1 MKKKST
7 LLSLILVF
15 SMVVSA
21 MGCGNKNTSVSE
33 SSTSAKSESVPSK
46 SSSVSSDSAKDEQVK
61 FTDSTGREV
70 EIPKN
75 IDRIAPSGPLAQV
88 VLYTLCPDKL
98 VGLAAEMKDSQ
109 TEFIDEKYRSLPVF
123 GNFYGD
129 TLNMEAIMSAKPQVV
144 IDIGEMKPTAK
155 EDMKGVQDKT
165 GIPSIFIHMEL
176 DSMAEAYRTLGKIV
190 GEEDQA
196 EKIASYVEKTLS
208 EAKEK
213 SESIPDD
220 KKVRIYCGSGDA
232 GLTALIKGTVH
243 SDIIDAAGGEN
254 VADVEQSARGGVS
267 DISMEQLML
276 WQPDVILFTPGSIY
290 SDVDMREEWQG
301 LEAVKDKKVYEVPAN
316 PYSWIGQ
323 PPSVNRIIGIKW
335 LGNLIYPDV
344 FQYDM
349 KEETKEFYKLFYHC
363 EVTDE
368 QVDQL
373 LANSTNKQ

>member
-1 MKKKST
+1 VKKKST

-373 LANSTNKQ
+373 LANSTKKQ

>member
-373 LANSTNKQ
+373 LANSTKKQ

>member
-70 EIPKN
+70 EIQKN

-155 EDMKGVQDKT
+155 EDMKGVQDKI

-373 LANSTNKQ
+373 LANSTKKQ

>member
-155 EDMKGVQDKT
+155 EDMKGVQD
-165 GIPSIFIHMEL
+165 
-176 DSMAEAYRTLGKIV
+176 
-190 GEEDQA
+190 
-196 EKIASYVEKTLS
+196 
-208 EAKEK
+208 
-213 SESIPDD
+213 
-220 KKVRIYCGSGDA
+220 
-232 GLTALIKGTVH
+232 
-243 SDIIDAAGGEN
+243 
-254 VADVEQSARGGVS
+254 
-267 DISMEQLML
+267 
-276 WQPDVILFTPGSIY
+276 
-290 SDVDMREEWQG
+290 
-301 LEAVKDKKVYEVPAN
+301 
-316 PYSWIGQ
+316 
-323 PPSVNRIIGIKW
+323 
-335 LGNLIYPDV
+335 
-344 FQYDM
+344 
-349 KEETKEFYKLFYHC
+349 
-363 EVTDE
+363 
-368 QVDQL
+368 
-373 LANSTNKQ
+373 

>member
-46 SSSVSSDSAKDEQVK
+46 SSSVSSDSDKDEQVK